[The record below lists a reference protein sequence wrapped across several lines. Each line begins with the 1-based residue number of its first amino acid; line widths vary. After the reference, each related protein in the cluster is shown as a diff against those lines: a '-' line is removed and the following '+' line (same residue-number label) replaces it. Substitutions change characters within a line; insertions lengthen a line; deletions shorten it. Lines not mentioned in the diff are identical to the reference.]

1 MQRYTVAVLVRNQFG
16 VLNRVTS
23 MFRRRRFNIDSLV
36 SETESPDYSRITVQF
51 AGEEVTKQQLVNQL
65 YKLPDIC
72 SIRELEGASS
82 ISFELLLIKL
92 RNDSATRD
100 SIRAAADAFKA
111 ETVDYTRE
119 SIVLRVTADSVRID
133 SFLDLMRDYD
143 ILEICRTGVVSLER
157 GAETIRSGMQV

>member
-1 MQRYTVAVLVRNQFG
+1 M
-16 VLNRVTS
+16 
-23 MFRRRRFNIDSLV
+23 
-36 SETESPDYSRITVQF
+36 
-51 AGEEVTKQQLVNQL
+51 
-65 YKLPDIC
+65 
-72 SIRELEGASS
+72 
-82 ISFELLLIKL
+82 LIKL

-143 ILEICRTGVVSLER
+143 ILEICRTGVVALER
-157 GAETIRSGMQV
+157 GSRTIRDEIS